1 MQEWT
6 TILTPGG
13 LVVTIQRRGQNGYFA
28 LSIDGL
34 VTMRRGSQDSTG
46 RADWMQQLAAVE
58 RKAWKAW
65 KAWASMAALS
75 IISLSS
81 STLDCLP
88 RLVLGLNFC
97 YPLHSD
103 AAGRVM
109 VAPRRGTAQGTTR
122 ATTTKSASTTTT
134 TATTDAAART
144 RGEPRVAVVTSDD
157 EQCLLGAAN
166 GGLGSLRCVCSTPTL
181 HICHPTAP
189 FAEPA
194 ISSHGCDGGGDLPI
208 SVRPALAAIVTRRVP
223 PYECKYPTTVWKLP
237 PCALHRKSNSSSSIS
252 PMLQH
257 PLALA
262 IEQTGVPG
270 ISSGQASASKSP
282 PPCSPWPPWLRRC
295 VGCLMRHAFQRPFFA
310 ADGRILTRLALPASS
325 PVTNPSAGPPHS
337 SNALSVL
344 SISGRGTI

>member
-1 MQEWT
+1 
-6 TILTPGG
+6 
-13 LVVTIQRRGQNGYFA
+13 
-28 LSIDGL
+28 
-34 VTMRRGSQDSTG
+34 
-46 RADWMQQLAAVE
+46 
-58 RKAWKAW
+58 
-65 KAWASMAALS
+65 MAALS

-81 STLDCLP
+81 PTLDCLP
-88 RLVLGLNFC
+88 RLVLGLSFC

-103 AAGRVM
+103 AAGGLWWLHEG
-109 VAPRRGTAQGTTR
+109 ALLKATTR
-122 ATTTKSASTTTT
+122 ATTTKSAST

-181 HICHPTAP
+181 HICHPAAP
-189 FAEPA
+189 LAEPA

-208 SVRPALAAIVTRRVP
+208 TTRLALAAIVTRRAPLASV
-223 PYECKYPTTVWKLP
+223 KDPTTVLKLP
-237 PCALHRKSNSSSSIS
+237 PCALRPKKQLVILNQ

-295 VGCLMRHAFQRPFFA
+295 VGCLMRHAFQRPFSRPMDAFL
-310 ADGRILTRLALPASS
+310 RALPPPRVVPLLTIRQLDPHTS
-325 PVTNPSAGPPHS
+325 PMH
-337 SNALSVL
+337 
-344 SISGRGTI
+344 